1 MLKRSFIMVLCIA
14 ISCISNSVMAA
25 SMKPGEFLVLCYH
38 AVPVQP
44 APDDDYSISQKRFVE
59 QMEYLRTHGYNPV
72 SFKDI
77 IGAREGR
84 KPLPEKPVLLT
95 FDDGYFSYYD
105 FVVPMLETLGYPSVL
120 AVIGNFAAY
129 PPGEMPEAFMT
140 WDQIR
145 EVRSKKLVEVVSHSY
160 DLHKAVQYTP
170 QGNVAPA
177 VNVLTFFPEREEYE
191 TEQEYRERIEND
203 FKLQGKLLRKELGF
217 VPETVAWPF
226 GKYNEVTLEIAEKN
240 GINFTFTL
248 EEGYASINR
257 LDQVNRNLI
266 ENRPIDAFIRTIEKP
281 EGKKEGIRAVQ
292 VDLDLIVA
300 TDSPE
305 KTDENLGKLIERLVE
320 MKVNTVFLQA
330 FADPEGTGNIK
341 SVYFHNSVL
350 PVRSDIFGWA
360 SHQIMIRDISVYAWM
375 PTLSIVLP
383 DRERNSRLRVRENKE
398 GKYIES
404 TSWYKRL
411 SPFSREVIDLVQTM
425 YRGLA
430 AHSQIEGVLFQD
442 DAYLTDHEDF
452 HSSAIN
458 KYPDKFG
465 KVATMVHLNDNSGLA
480 KDWARYK
487 SEALID
493 FTNSLG
499 QGIRKYRPNALF
511 ARNLYAELML
521 QPEAEQWFA
530 QDYNLF
536 LSNYD
541 YVVVMAYPQMEGVNR
556 SSKWLKKLVG
566 RAKESPQ
573 GVEKTVFKIQTYN
586 WKKEKWI
593 SNRRLLRE
601 LKDILSSGGR
611 HLAYYPDNV
620 WEDRPAL
627 NTIKL
632 EMSTKTYPFIP

>member
-266 ENRPIDAFIRTIEKP
+266 ENRPIDEFIRTIEKP

-330 FADPEGTGNIK
+330 FFLAG
-341 SVYFHNSVL
+341 H
-350 PVRSDIFGWA
+350 R
-360 SHQIMIRDISVYAWM
+360 IR
-375 PTLSIVLP
+375 
-383 DRERNSRLRVRENKE
+383 
-398 GKYIES
+398 
-404 TSWYKRL
+404 
-411 SPFSREVIDLVQTM
+411 
-425 YRGLA
+425 
-430 AHSQIEGVLFQD
+430 
-442 DAYLTDHEDF
+442 
-452 HSSAIN
+452 
-458 KYPDKFG
+458 
-465 KVATMVHLNDNSGLA
+465 
-480 KDWARYK
+480 
-487 SEALID
+487 
-493 FTNSLG
+493 
-499 QGIRKYRPNALF
+499 
-511 ARNLYAELML
+511 
-521 QPEAEQWFA
+521 
-530 QDYNLF
+530 
-536 LSNYD
+536 
-541 YVVVMAYPQMEGVNR
+541 
-556 SSKWLKKLVG
+556 
-566 RAKESPQ
+566 
-573 GVEKTVFKIQTYN
+573 
-586 WKKEKWI
+586 
-593 SNRRLLRE
+593 
-601 LKDILSSGGR
+601 
-611 HLAYYPDNV
+611 
-620 WEDRPAL
+620 
-627 NTIKL
+627 
-632 EMSTKTYPFIP
+632 